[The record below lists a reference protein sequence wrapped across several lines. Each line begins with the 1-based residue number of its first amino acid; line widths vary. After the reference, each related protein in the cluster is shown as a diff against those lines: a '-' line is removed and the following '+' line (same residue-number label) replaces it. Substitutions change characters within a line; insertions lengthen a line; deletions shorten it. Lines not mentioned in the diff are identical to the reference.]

1 VRTVIK
7 FNVLLG
13 KSALECYKSLKE
25 GLGTHAP
32 SYETVRRWVNFIK
45 NGRKQTDDALRS
57 GAPTTATDELHVNQV
72 KFVLEGTRS
81 ISCMAIATEVRISP
95 ASVYRIL
102 TNSLGKREVCAKW
115 IPHVLNDDQRAMRV
129 LLTNTHLQ
137 RWRNEGNAFL
147 DYILM
152 VDESWMHSFDPQLK
166 QQNAEWRASMS
177 PRKKIARR
185 SLGALKVM
193 HVMFF
198 S

>member
-1 VRTVIK
+1 MDRERLQESFSRTDVRTVIK

-45 NGRKQTDDALRS
+45 NGREQTDDTPRS
-57 GAPTTATDELHVNQV
+57 AAPTTVTDELHVNQV

-81 ISCMAIATEVRISP
+81 ISCAAIATEVRNSP
-95 ASVYRIL
+95 ESVYRIL
-102 TNSLGKREVCAKW
+102 TNSLGKRKVCAKW
-115 IPHVLNDDQRAMRV
+115 IPHVLNDDQRAMRA
-129 LLTNTHLQ
+129 LLANTHLQ

-147 DYILM
+147 DRILT
-152 VDESWMHSFDPQLK
+152 VDESWMHSF
-166 QQNAEWRASMS
+166 
-177 PRKKIARR
+177 
-185 SLGALKVM
+185 AL
-193 HVMFF
+193 